1 MSRIGN
7 CYDNAVIE
15 SFHASIKK
23 EMIYLQ
29 GAISAKEMKLRVFDY
44 IEGFYNRERLHSA
57 NENMSPLNF
66 EKNTKKSEGVQKS
79 LQTRK
84 IVLMII
90 FDTIKIYVF
99 Y

>member
-1 MSRIGN
+1 MSRRGS

-29 GAISAKEMKLRVFDY
+29 GAISAKETKLRVVDY

-57 NENMSPLNF
+57 NGNMSPLNF
-66 EKNTKKSEGVQKS
+66 EKKVKKSYPLYWYKS
-79 LQTRK
+79 RP
-84 IVLMII
+84 
-90 FDTIKIYVF
+90 D
-99 Y
+99 